1 MIIAVDINVLLDVFQ
16 NRQPHYAASAGVMN
30 LVMQGTLK
38 GVCPSHALTTLYY
51 LARRHGTQ
59 ADAESAIDSVFQ
71 HFEIVSLD
79 HAGWQTVRHL
89 PFADFEDAAVS
100 VTAAKANAA
109 FIITRN
115 EADFAQSSVPAIA
128 PSAFLGRF
136 AVAPSST
143 P

>member
-1 MIIAVDINVLLDVFQ
+1 MIIVVDINVMLDVFQ
-16 NRQPHYAASAGVMN
+16 KRQPHYDASAGVMN
-30 LVMQGTLK
+30 LVLGGTLK

-59 ADAESAIDSVFQ
+59 AEAESAIDRVLQ

-79 HAGWQTVRHL
+79 HIDWQKVRQL

-100 VTAAKANAA
+100 VTADKAGAA
-109 FIITRN
+109 FIVTRN
-115 EADFAQSSVPAIA
+115 EADFAQSLVPAIA

-136 AVAPSST
+136 AVNP
-143 P
+143 

>member
-1 MIIAVDINVLLDVFQ
+1 MIIVLDINVMLDVFQ
-16 NRQPHYAASAGVMN
+16 KRQPHYAASAGVMN
-30 LVMQGTLK
+30 LVMRGTLK

-59 ADAESAIDSVFQ
+59 ADAELAIDRVLQ

-79 HAGWQTVRHL
+79 HADWQTVRKL
-89 PFADFEDAAVS
+89 PFDDFEDAAVS
-100 VTAAKANAA
+100 VTAEKAQAA

-115 EADFAQSSVPAIA
+115 ETDFAQSSVPAIA

-136 AVAPSST
+136 ALVS
-143 P
+143 

>member
-1 MIIAVDINVLLDVFQ
+1 
-16 NRQPHYAASAGVMN
+16 MN

-38 GVCPSHALTTLYY
+38 GICPSHALTTLYY

-59 ADAESAIDSVFQ
+59 ADAESAIDNALQ

-79 HAGWQTVRHL
+79 HADWQTLRHR

-100 VTAAKANAA
+100 VTAEKANAA

-136 AVAPSST
+136 A
-143 P
+143 